1 LILEKINNKVIHKI
15 VVDLR
20 IDPSREGGDDGRRPK
35 PGPITRSM
43 ARYTEAQEESET
55 LTHIQMLTTLSFD
68 GHL

>member
-1 LILEKINNKVIHKI
+1 M
-15 VVDLR
+15 DLR